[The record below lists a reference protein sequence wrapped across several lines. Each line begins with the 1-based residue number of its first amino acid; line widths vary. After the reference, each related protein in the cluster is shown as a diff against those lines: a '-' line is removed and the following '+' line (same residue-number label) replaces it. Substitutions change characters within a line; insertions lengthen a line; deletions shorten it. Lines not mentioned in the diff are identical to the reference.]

1 MARAIGCSL
10 RDSSRARTSKSG
22 ADSSVPARLITPVVR
37 VPVLSSTTV
46 SIERVDSSASGPET
60 RMPSW
65 DPRPDETANAV
76 GVARPS
82 AQGQAMMRTVRPA
95 CRPIAQPPVTSPQ
108 TRSVATAMAK
118 TIGTNTAEI
127 RSARRATAGLPV
139 CARLTRSAMAAS
151 VVSAPTRVALTSST
165 PEVLIVAPVTVS
177 PGATSTGTDSPVSIA
192 SSIAEWPVS
201 TSPSVAIFS
210 PGRTRKTSP
219 TTSSSIGTCTSVRE
233 SCAVPDPDAAP
244 AGPDPSR
251 STVADFAPRSSR
263 ALSAAVARVFALSS
277 VSLPMSRNTVI
288 AAAASNHTWY
298 SAGIDQPQ
306 PSSTARPRVT

>member
-1 MARAIGCSL
+1 
-10 RDSSRARTSKSG
+10 
-22 ADSSVPARLITPVVR
+22 
-37 VPVLSSTTV
+37 
-46 SIERVDSSASGPET
+46 
-60 RMPSW
+60 
-65 DPRPDETANAV
+65 
-76 GVARPS
+76 
-82 AQGQAMMRTVRPA
+82 
-95 CRPIAQPPVTSPQ
+95 
-108 TRSVATAMAK
+108 
-118 TIGTNTAEI
+118 
-127 RSARRATAGLPV
+127 
-139 CARLTRSAMAAS
+139 
-151 VVSAPTRVALTSST
+151 SST

-219 TTSSSIGTCTSVRE
+219 TTSSSIGTCTSVRG

-263 ALSAAVARVFALSS
+263 ALSAADARVFALSS
-277 VSLPMSRNTVI
+277 VRLPMSRNTVI

-298 SAGIDQPQ
+298 SAGFDQPQ
-306 PSSTARPRVT
+306 PSSTARPRVTYEDAPARMTTTLTRVSTVVGPPRAALYAPEGKGQAPQVATGRARIAAIHCPLAKCQPMTIEIATIGTARIIEPMKRGLRCRG